1 MKMAKIILSKE
12 FKVGKTDDRLFGSFV
27 EHMGSTVY
35 NGIFDPEHENAD
47 ENGFRTDVL
56 DLVKKLNLS
65 VIRYPGGNFVSGFN
79 WEDSIGP
86 VEKRPVR
93 LDLSWKAVE
102 PNTFGL
108 NEFMNW
114 MQKIPSE
121 PIMTVNLGT
130 RGIDPA
136 RNLLEYCN
144 FSSGSFY
151 SDLRR
156 SHGVDKPYGIKIWC
170 LGNEM
175 DGSWQIGA
183 KTASEYGRIAHET
196 GKVMKLLDPDIE
208 LVAAGSSTIRMK
220 GYPDWDKEVLMHTYD
235 VADYISLHHY
245 IDRCSSFTE
254 IGDGPFLDTD
264 KKIYLNT
271 QEYLARTIYVEQQ
284 IKDIIAICDYV
295 QALKRS
301 KKTMYLSFDEWNVVA
316 AKKHPGPEYKNWK
329 TGYPI
334 DCGAHTMEDAL
345 AFASMMLAI
354 IRRADRIKIACQSLL
369 VNTGPLIVAKKD
381 GIAWANTIFYPFM
394 HISLYGR
401 GIVLNCLTDA
411 PEYETKE
418 FGPVPVLDSLAV
430 YNEEKGELSVFT
442 VNRNSEA
449 LYLHIDLRDFG
460 KVNVLEHI
468 TMHHKN
474 LNAVNTEN
482 APFEVTPHMENAT
495 KVDGGH
501 AESMLSPYSW
511 NVIRFKCKSSS

>member
-1 MKMAKIILSKE
+1 MNMAKMILSKE

-35 NGIFDPEHENAD
+35 NGIFDPEHEKAD
-47 ENGFRTDVL
+47 ESGFRIDVL

-93 LDLSWKAVE
+93 LDLAWKAVE

-130 RGIDPA
+130 RGINSA

-156 SHGVDKPYGIKIWC
+156 SHGVDKPYGIKMWC

-183 KTASEYGRIAHET
+183 KTAHEYGRIAYET
-196 GKVMKLLDPDIE
+196 GKAMKSLDPDIE

-235 VADYISLHHY
+235 IADYISLHHY
-245 IDRCSSFTE
+245 VDRCSRFAE
-254 IGDGPFLDTD
+254 IGDGPTLDTD
-264 KKIYLNT
+264 GKIYLNT

-284 IKDIIAICDYV
+284 IKDIIAVCDYI

-316 AKKHPGPEYKNWK
+316 AKKHSDLEYRNWK

-345 AFASMMLAI
+345 AFASMMMAI
-354 IRRADRIKIACQSLL
+354 IRRADRVKIACQSLL

-381 GIAWANTIFYPFM
+381 GIAWANAIFYPFM

-401 GIVLNCLTDA
+401 GIVLNCLTDS

-442 VNRNSEA
+442 VNRNSETQ
-449 LYLHIDLRDFG
+449 YLHIDLRDFG

-468 TMHHKN
+468 TMRHKN

-482 APFEVTPHMENAT
+482 APFEVTPHMESAV

-511 NVIRFKCKSSS
+511 NVIRFQCKGSQ